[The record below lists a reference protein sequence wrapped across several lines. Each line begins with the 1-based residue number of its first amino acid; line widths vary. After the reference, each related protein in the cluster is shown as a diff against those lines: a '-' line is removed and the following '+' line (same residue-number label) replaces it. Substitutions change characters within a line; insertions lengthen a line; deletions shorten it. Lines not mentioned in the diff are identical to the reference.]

1 MGGCPK
7 GYGGRAEP
15 AIIKARVKLREVR
28 AGREEIMVGG
38 EANLPGR
45 RS

>member
-28 AGREEIMVGG
+28 AGREEIMFGG